1 MTHFKERAG
10 AAVLLQAAIVAAALI
25 PAASFADTRSG
36 GTGTINDF
44 LLTKAVDEDTDIWD
58 VLLVKE
64 ITLSTKSNLTVTA
77 CSDVDNPGGS
87 TANTYHFVI
96 ARDDT
101 SPGLNTSSERTIDD
115 LYDDPNK
122 DDADVVHVCSTVNF
136 NNVAAGTHKI
146 RWLGSKANA
155 SMADV
160 TIEDSSITI
169 NAFDGSAL

>member
-1 MTHFKERAG
+1 MTHSKERACAHVLLRAAI
-10 AAVLLQAAIVAAALI
+10 AAVALI
-25 PAASFADTRSG
+25 PAASFADTRAG

-58 VLLVKE
+58 ILLVKD

-87 TANTYHFVI
+87 VANTYHFVI
-96 ARDDT
+96 SKDDT
-101 SPGLNTSSERTIDD
+101 SPGLNSNSERTIDD
-115 LYDDPNK
+115 YYDDPNK
-122 DDADVVHVCSTVNF
+122 DDADIVHVCSTQVF
-136 NNVAAGTHKI
+136 ANVAAGSHKI
-146 RWLGSKANA
+146 RWLGSKASS

-160 TIEDSSITI
+160 TVEDSSLTV